1 MEDGIEQHM
10 SMLLKHTTIDNT
22 PITKDTIQ
30 TSNDNRKIIKCPVVV
45 EKEKEHQH

>member
-10 SMLLKHTTIDNT
+10 SMLLKHRTNNIT
-22 PITKDTIQ
+22 PTKKDTIQ